1 MMADNR
7 EATETSP
14 LLAKSPVS
22 EPVTVSN
29 DTSSGTLA
37 NGRTRED
44 RKPTGDEEN
53 PAEDGDRAGQYE
65 GMPEVKA
72 KLKYILPAV
81 GIGVWYICRDAAL
94 TGSDTI
100 RSSYLRQIRLS

>member
-1 MMADNR
+1 MTDDR

-14 LLAKSPVS
+14 LLAKSSVP
-22 EPVTVSN
+22 EPVAFPN
-29 DTSSGTLA
+29 DTTSGAAA

-44 RKPTGDEEN
+44 PKPTEDEEN
-53 PAEDGDRAGQYE
+53 PTEDGDRAGQYE

-81 GIGVWYICRDAAL
+81 GIGVWN
-94 TGSDTI
+94 I
-100 RSSYLRQIRLS
+100 RIEA